1 MAKAKIEGDIPG
13 IGNISVTGNLATEDA
28 IQDLI
33 AAVQGQAKSQKVET
47 RDLQDNLDDAADS
60 LDEFDDELR
69 RVTKS
74 QDKLTRQA
82 MELAKNTASTSAGF
96 IKTAAAGNSMSDMVE
111 SAGDVLAGFA
121 GGLAA
126 FIPHF
131 GAGAAR
137 LAEAT
142 VMAGTAL
149 LSMAVGAVES
159 FQEMNRTIMQ
169 GGLILQGGFSGLA
182 AAADTAG
189 IPVNEFGSAVMA
201 NISRLRL
208 LEGGAPGG
216 LARISRGFRALQ
228 EAQEE
233 NIETLYALGFNQ
245 QQVVSGMADVA
256 LGAERAGRN
265 LSNEELAAGTFDYLR
280 NLQELS
286 RLTGESVESIQAQV
300 EANRSNLFVQ
310 NALLDVAP
318 QYRDAA
324 AAFTA
329 AIPAA
334 LGPMRD
340 FIVSGQSFSTESGL
354 MVSQM
359 GTFANLYRQAYE
371 GVASG
376 QLSEEQARDQLA
388 QSLANNRAQIEAE
401 LQSMTRTFGIAPD
414 QAYADMLG
422 AMGFTADQMMRAGA
436 AYDPLAGTG
445 ADGENNLSV
454 TMGAL
459 QDAATD
465 AREAIQSTFIA

>member
-96 IKTAAAGNSMSDMVE
+96 IKTVAAGNSMSDMVE
-111 SAGDVLAGFA
+111 SAGEVVSGFA
-121 GGLAA
+121 GGVARLIP
-126 FIPHF
+126 FI
-131 GAGAAR
+131 GEGAAQ
-137 LAEAT
+137 LTKAT
-142 VMAGTAL
+142 IMAGTSL
-149 LSMAVGAVES
+149 LSMAVGAIES

-228 EAQEE
+228 EAQNE

-340 FIVSGQSFSTESGL
+340 FIVKGQSFSTESGL

-359 GTFANLYRQAYE
+359 GTFANLYIDKHTKA
-371 GVASG
+371 
-376 QLSEEQARDQLA
+376 
-388 QSLANNRAQIEAE
+388 
-401 LQSMTRTFGIAPD
+401 
-414 QAYADMLG
+414 
-422 AMGFTADQMMRAGA
+422 
-436 AYDPLAGTG
+436 
-445 ADGENNLSV
+445 
-454 TMGAL
+454 
-459 QDAATD
+459 
-465 AREAIQSTFIA
+465 